1 MIVDLAQNI
10 LDDKDGIALYDVVL
24 TCLPER
30 LLQTCTVVTK
40 KEHIDGRCS
49 EGPVGL
55 MRTAIA
61 RLNVWDVTNT
71 IVSDKDGNLVD
82 ALVLGDY

>member
-1 MIVDLAQNI
+1 
-10 LDDKDGIALYDVVL
+10 
-24 TCLPER
+24 
-30 LLQTCTVVTK
+30 
-40 KEHIDGRCS
+40 
-49 EGPVGL
+49 